1 MFHFQDMVDGE
12 LQGSVELAPG
22 GQEMLRA
29 GASVSGSN
37 STSVHVAKLQ
47 VDANVWTSLQQ
58 QT

>member
-1 MFHFQDMVDGE
+1 MFHFLDVVDGQ

-47 VDANVWTSLQQ
+47 VDPNVWTSLQK